1 MIDFSIHFDLE
12 CWGIDNCSFKK
23 PNL

>member
-1 MIDFSIHFDLE
+1 MIDYSIHFDLE